1 MKRAPALGWF
11 LVSEAWLSAGFT
23 LSFTVNLVYFARD
36 VGLSPL
42 QLVLTGTAMEAT
54 IFVCEIPTGVVAD
67 RFTRRGSVVVGWLI
81 QGGGLVLMGA
91 AHSFGPILAA
101 FAVWGLGHTFTS
113 GAYEAWITD
122 ELGADRI
129 GPVFVRGGRVGT
141 AAALPA
147 MAGSVAIAA
156 WLGLGAAVVAG
167 GLVVIA
173 LGLASAVAM
182 PETGFVRVPRA
193 ERPPLATAAREGART
208 VRGRPV
214 LVLLLGI
221 AFFYGMSTESF
232 DRLWQAHFVRDV
244 GLPAFGSLDPV
255 WWFGALGVCSL
266 LLGLAGSTVLL
277 RRLRA
282 EPRPLLARA
291 LTALTL
297 VQLAAVV
304 VFGLAGG
311 VAVAC
316 AAYLVYALTRT
327 LVSPLYMIWLT
338 QSITDSR
345 VRATVLS
352 MAGQA
357 DAVGQSGGGPLLG
370 LTGNVLGIRAALLAG
385 AAVLSPALG
394 LYARTARRAGAAQ
407 PLPAPEG

>member
-1 MKRAPALGWF
+1 MAFRRLH
-11 LVSEAWLSAGFT
+11 V
-23 LSFTVNLVYFARD
+23 SFTVNLVYFVRD

-54 IFVCEIPTGVVAD
+54 IFACEIPTGVVAD

-91 AHSFGPILAA
+91 THSFVPILAA

-129 GPVFVRGGRVGT
+129 GPVFVRGGRVAT

-156 WLGLGAAVVAG
+156 WLGLGTAVVAG
-167 GLVVIA
+167 GLVVIG
-173 LGLASAVAM
+173 LGLASALAM
-182 PETGFVRVPRA
+182 PETGFVRVPRG
-193 ERPPLATAAREGART
+193 ERPPLVAAAREGART

-214 LVLLLGI
+214 LVVLLTI

-244 GLPAFGSLDPV
+244 GLPAFGGLDPV
-255 WWFGALGVCSL
+255 WWFGVFGVCSL
-266 LLGLAGSTVLL
+266 LLGLAASTVLL

-282 EPRPLLARA
+282 EPRPVLART

-297 VQLAAVV
+297 VQLVAVV

-316 AAYLVYALTRT
+316 GAYLVYTLTRT
-327 LVSPLYMIWLT
+327 LVSPLYTTWLN

-357 DAVGQSGGGPLLG
+357 DAIGQSGGGPLLG
-370 LTGNVLGIRAALLAG
+370 LTGNLLGIRAALLAG
-385 AAVLSPALG
+385 AAALAPALG
-394 LYARTARRAGAAQ
+394 LYARTARRVQAPQ
-407 PLPAPEG
+407 PLPAP